1 MPNQELKRI
10 CLDARISR
18 DSEDRLN
25 EQFLCREVSIAI
37 CIKAS
42 EAGLVTCLC
51 WGTFKDADDQP
62 QEHYWV
68 SHEGMIYDATADQFD
83 PKLEKVH
90 IDYQINALKYHEQGL
105 VVSNNMV
112 YRIVKKMN

>member
-10 CLDARISR
+10 CLAARNSR
-18 DSEDRLN
+18 DSDDRLD

-51 WGTFKDADDQP
+51 WGTFKDVDGQP
-62 QEHYWV
+62 QDHYWV
-68 SHEGMIYDATADQFD
+68 RHEGMIYDATADQFD

-90 IDYQINALKYHEQGL
+90 IDYEENASQYYEKDL
-105 VVSNNMV
+105 VVFNNMV
-112 YRIVKKMN
+112 CRIVEKMS